1 MCPAS
6 RVPVRDNGGMDP
18 PPDAATQALMRALA
32 EAGSEEE
39 AAAVY
44 LAALVKA
51 GVITEGEARE
61 VKAELAA
68 EHGWKCAS

>member
-1 MCPAS
+1 ME
-6 RVPVRDNGGMDP
+6 NGAQTCP

-44 LAALVKA
+44 LSALVKA
-51 GVITEGEARE
+51 GVITEGEAQE
-61 VKAELAA
+61 VRAEA
-68 EHGWKCAS
+68 

>member
-32 EAGSEEE
+32 EAGGEEE
-39 AAAVY
+39 AAAIY
-44 LAALVKA
+44 LSALVQA
-51 GVITEGEARE
+51 GVITEGEAQE
-61 VKAELAA
+61 VRAEL
-68 EHGWKCAS
+68 